1 RMVPSIKLFLAKAS
15 KILRTPLKDLSVI
28 LIDDEE
34 MSDLHRRFMNDPST
48 TDVMT
53 FPIDVDRRGRAV
65 GGEVYVCIPQARRQ
79 AKAVKTTVGRE
90 VILYALHGLLHLC
103 GSDDRTPEEYRRM
116 HRREDQI
123 LTRLGIGPVF
133 APTAPSRPKKRR
145 HA

>member
-1 RMVPSIKLFLAKAS
+1 VISKAIALLRSPIRELA
-15 KILRTPLKDLSVI
+15 VI
-28 LIDDEE
+28 FVNDKE
-34 MSDLHRRFMNDPST
+34 MSDLHGRFMNDTST

-53 FPIDVDRRGRAV
+53 FPIDVDRRGRAIS
-65 GGEVYVCIPQARRQ
+65 GEIYVCVPEARRQ
-79 AKAVKTTVGRE
+79 AKARKTSKERE

-103 GSDDRTPEEYRRM
+103 GFDDRTPEDYRRM

-133 APTAPSRPKKRR
+133 APPPASRPKKRR